1 MGTLRFVCPANG
13 RDVDTGIEVDPDS
26 FNGLYRERVGCSEC
40 HGNHELLEIK
50 AWVGDKPPDPAGSES
65 LSAAPV
71 SSSRSI

>member
-26 FNGLYRERVGCSEC
+26 FNGLYRERIACSEC
-40 HGNHELLEIK
+40 HGNHEMSEIK
-50 AWVGDKPPDPAGSES
+50 AWVGDKSPDPAGSES